1 MDRAGTRLPTVV
13 HAFGGRRYTL
23 CDDHAGGLELPG
35 GRRTVAV
42 EGDARALQSRVLE
55 AYAVDLLPAEP
66 LEPLYRRAPAE
77 QAPASFPSIRLVP
90 RPSADEERGRP

>member
-1 MDRAGTRLPTVV
+1 V

-42 EGDARALQSRVLE
+42 AGEARTLQSRLLD

-77 QAPASFPSIRLVP
+77 HLPAFFPSIRLVP
-90 RPSADEERGRP
+90 KPSGDDERRRP